1 MVVLKHLGGVE
12 TVLRT
17 GSILTLHP
25 SEGRAAVP
33 HEFMTPKQWNQM
45 LSGTMNTHGDG
56 RIHAN
61 TRFGG
66 QDVATQG

>member
-1 MVVLKHLGGVE
+1 MVIPNHLGGVE

-33 HEFMTPKQWNQM
+33 HGFMKPKQWNQT
-45 LSGTMNTHGDG
+45 LSGAMNTHGDI
-56 RIHAN
+56 RIHAY

-66 QDVATQG
+66 WNVAPQG

>member
-1 MVVLKHLGGVE
+1 MAIPNHLGEVG

-17 GSILTLHP
+17 GGILTLHP

-33 HEFMTPKQWNQM
+33 HEFMKPKQWNQTV
-45 LSGTMNTHGDG
+45 SGAMNTHGDS

-66 QDVATQG
+66 WYVAPQG